1 MGILFRPRGPRSFQH
16 VPIYWNPEKEALDK
30 RIRGIKHQLVE
41 DGRLLPSDENGDTDS
56 LSLEEG
62 ESDLIPSVLDLDKEE
77 TLRESFIKGTRHLRA
92 QEKKG
97 IDRTARLNATIRSLV
112 ILALLIFFSWLL
124 FFR

>member
-16 VPIYWNPEKEALDK
+16 IPIYWNPEKEALDK
-30 RIRGIKHQLVE
+30 RIKGIRHQLVE
-41 DGRLLPSDENGDTDS
+41 DGRLLPPDENGDTDLLPS
-56 LSLEEG
+56 EEG
-62 ESDLIPSVLDLDKEE
+62 VSDLPPSILDKEE